1 MMIALTLPLS
11 PAEGE
16 GSREEGPFR
25 GRTGVL
31 GVSPILFKI
40 PPRMGDNRGLISG
53 DPHNKISGGLT
64 NG

>member
-1 MMIALTLPLS
+1 MIALTLTLS

-16 GSREEGPFR
+16 GTREEVSFR

-40 PPRMGDNRGLISG
+40 PP
-53 DPHNKISGGLT
+53 KIGS
-64 NG
+64 